1 MTICG
6 TRFRPYNSP
15 SQPMLILYIAKLN
28 PNQTEIPNVY
38 LDRKTAST
46 MNEYSIGL
54 LDNAAKHGTIG
65 EWHY

>member
-6 TRFRPYNSP
+6 TRFGPYNSP
-15 SQPMLILYIAKLN
+15 SQPMLILHFAKLN
-28 PNQTEIPNVY
+28 PNQIEIPNVY

-54 LDNAAKHGTIG
+54 FDNAAKHGTIG